1 MSFINSIQEVDWVNF
16 ECECNTP
23 LIQLMN
29 SPAVRY
35 VAEEVDVEVRK
46 YERPDNQKQVSF
58 TAIRSVKRRSRLVVM
73 M

>member
-1 MSFINSIQEVDWVNF
+1 MMSSINSMQEVDWVNF

-35 VAEEVDVEVRK
+35 VADEVDVEVRK
-46 YERPDNQKQVSF
+46 YERPVNQNKF
-58 TAIRSVKRRSRLVVM
+58 RSQKYYQ
-73 M
+73 